1 MTKPGGFFA
10 RRYDLG
16 KHMVCSSIWTVSS
29 SGISFA
35 KFLGMDTTKPSMTGM
50 PGAKY
55 LLRHLHELG
64 LKYFQETNSLD
75 DDCRI
80 MIPSQEIVVSRDLAN
95 KTFQITISLVDR

>member
-1 MTKPGGFFA
+1 
-10 RRYDLG
+10 
-16 KHMVCSSIWTVSS
+16 
-29 SGISFA
+29 
-35 KFLGMDTTKPSMTGM
+35 M

-80 MIPSQEIVVSRDLAN
+80 MIPSQEIVVSKDLEN